1 MNPLKGKEETWQSS
15 FQTATEHNYE
25 SEEKKQ
31 VGAGKKKNSCEI
43 RNFSHQILAKRRKM
57 TWVKRISEEQGRFEV
72 AQMLRVQE

>member
-31 VGAGKKKNSCEI
+31 VGAGKKKVAVKYAT
-43 RNFSHQILAKRRKM
+43 SHTKYWQSVEKYDMGKKNI
-57 TWVKRISEEQGRFEV
+57 
-72 AQMLRVQE
+72 